1 MLYEY
6 YCKVTDNAESD
17 KELPLDKITWISL
30 DIFQKMCK
38 PLPALDRSDE
48 VQAMILTSCAEGD
61 LEALR
66 GVALESSQII
76 SLVMNEVIA
85 HVLF

>member
-1 MLYEY
+1 MSVLFY
-6 YCKVTDNAESD
+6 V
-17 KELPLDKITWISL
+17 L
-30 DIFQKMCK
+30 Q
-38 PLPALDRSDE
+38 
-48 VQAMILTSCAEGD
+48 VQATILTSCAEGD

-85 HVLF
+85 HVLFWINFKLDESTLFYVFQG

>member
-1 MLYEY
+1 MSVLFY
-6 YCKVTDNAESD
+6 V
-17 KELPLDKITWISL
+17 L
-30 DIFQKMCK
+30 Q
-38 PLPALDRSDE
+38 
-48 VQAMILTSCAEGD
+48 VQATILTSCAEGD